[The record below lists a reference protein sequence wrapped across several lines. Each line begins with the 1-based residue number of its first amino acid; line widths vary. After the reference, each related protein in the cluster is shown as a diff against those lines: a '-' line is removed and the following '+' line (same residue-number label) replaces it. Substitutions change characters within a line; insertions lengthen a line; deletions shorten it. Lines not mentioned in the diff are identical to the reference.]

1 MAIAELGSPDG
12 ISDAAG
18 LERGNLDILI
28 LLFSLLL
35 AYLLSLRFQASLAG
49 LVNAGAA
56 GLISFL
62 LGDS

>member
-1 MAIAELGSPDG
+1 MGYPMQQV
-12 ISDAAG
+12 

-35 AYLLSLRFQASLAG
+35 AYLLSLRFQASLAE

-56 GLISFL
+56 GLISFP